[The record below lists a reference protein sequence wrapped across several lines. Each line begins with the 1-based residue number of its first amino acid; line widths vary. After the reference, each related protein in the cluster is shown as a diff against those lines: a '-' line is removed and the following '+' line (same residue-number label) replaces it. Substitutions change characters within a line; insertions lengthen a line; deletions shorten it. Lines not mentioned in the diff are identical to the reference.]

1 MGPWFYI
8 LIFAVAAVVIVLVL
22 SLVFSLI
29 VAAAGRRFS
38 QSTLEKYETRV
49 ENLLPGKNC
58 GECGYDT
65 CEDCAAALLRAARD
79 DDICPYTSEEDR
91 AGIAQIREEL
101 KKLMDDPAGKKY
113 REKKRKSFFDRKF

>member
-1 MGPWFYI
+1 MNPWLSI
-8 LIFAVAAVVIVLVL
+8 LIFTLIVVGGAILL
-22 SLVFSLI
+22 SLLYSLI
-29 VAAAGRRFS
+29 IAAAGRRFS

-49 ENLLPGKNC
+49 ESLLPGKNC
-58 GECGYDT
+58 GECGYEI
-65 CEDCAAALLRAARD
+65 CEDCAAALLRAAKD
-79 DDICPYTSEEDR
+79 DDACPYTSEQDR